1 MHRHRAR
8 RPSLVLIYACVVFGV
23 LVSSLSFSGG
33 SFAKNE
39 GQHFQDWLFSLWRR
53 LLGSPANEII
63 EVQNQTKASLPPEPV
78 LLPNNNGHIPY
89 WYLQYVMMNYY
100 LPTWQPQYI
109 QMMQAVARAE
119 NRGQRVENDYD
130 EDTEEFDRD
139 QEIEGGDPDHQHCQ
153 QQQQLSFSSA
163 SNNSKRRLHSTSSQ
177 SSLSPSSSSKKPSFE
192 SNSSPQKLTTT
203 TTTTT
208 MLPSAANGK
217 KQEHQSPKF
226 RFPSRKE
233 IDDALNFHPRF
244 EDKR

>member
-1 MHRHRAR
+1 MAAAVHPGAKM
-8 RPSLVLIYACVVFGV
+8 LV
-23 LVSSLSFSGG
+23 
-33 SFAKNE
+33 
-39 GQHFQDWLFSLWRR
+39 
-53 LLGSPANEII
+53 
-63 EVQNQTKASLPPEPV
+63 
-78 LLPNNNGHIPY
+78 
-89 WYLQYVMMNYY
+89 
-100 LPTWQPQYI
+100 
-109 QMMQAVARAE
+109 MMQAVARAE

-217 KQEHQSPKF
+217 KQEDQSPKF
-226 RFPSRKE
+226 RFPSHRFAQLHCQDDHSLHPSQSYTERIMLVYTYVHSRKE